1 MRRLSLAS
9 GFWAMATAVAISAT
23 SGKAHADINLYDKD
37 GWGFYTRGLI
47 AAHYQYITG
56 DGDPSTTHGVL
67 VAGKFNQNVSHDPRD
82 NTLKL
87 SRVHSGFIGT
97 QIGFG
102 ITREIND
109 QMRIDSLMAVSLVDI
124 SNDRRAYAPKQV
136 DFRESWAALIGPAGT
151 FKFGRMFSIFGSA
164 SAPVVTMA
172 YEYGVGNPCIVE
184 GAAIACASVG
194 AGPIYAGF
202 DAQFRYISPRFAGLE
217 LQAAVSDPVGGRTF
231 RLTPKPRLDGE
242 INFDKNFTKSMRL
255 RLIGQAMWEEVERIF
270 NNAQQKRSVWGVM
283 GAAIFDVGGFGIGGG
298 YWTGAGIGPRTILEN
313 DTNDFGF
320 DSTGKMRQFTGL
332 FGNLSYEFKSRTK
345 IAAGGGQLNVAST
358 DADKLP
364 ATGVD
369 VMSQA
374 QEYHFTVS
382 QKVDA
387 LTFIV
392 EFMRWK
398 TTWYWGE
405 KADLQFLGGGV
416 NFNW

>member
-1 MRRLSLAS
+1 
-9 GFWAMATAVAISAT
+9 MATAVAISAT
-23 SGKAHADINLYDKD
+23 TGTARADINLYDKN

-47 AAHYQYITG
+47 AAHYQYIAG
-56 DGDPSTTHGVL
+56 DGDPNTNHGVL
-67 VAGKFNQNVSHDPRD
+67 VGGKFNQNVSHDPRD
-82 NTLKL
+82 NSLKL

-109 QMRIDSLMAVSLVDI
+109 RMRIDSLMAVSLVDI

-136 DFRESWAALIGPAGT
+136 DFRESWAALIGPYGT

-164 SAPVVTMA
+164 GAPVVTMA
-172 YEYGVGNPCIVE
+172 YEAGVGNPCVVE

-202 DAQFRYISPRFAGLE
+202 DAQFRYISPRLAGFE
-217 LQAAVSDPVGGRTF
+217 LQAAISDPVGGRTF
-231 RLTPKPRLDGE
+231 RLTPKPR
-242 INFDKNFTKSMRL
+242 FDAELNYDAKFSESARL
-255 RLIGQAMWEEVERIF
+255 RVFGQTMWEEVERIF
-270 NNAQQKRSVWGVM
+270 NNAQQKRAVWGVM
-283 GAAIFDVGGFGIGGG
+283 AAGIIDIGGLG
-298 YWTGAGIGPRTILEN
+298 LGAGWWTGAGIGPRTILEN

-320 DSTGKMRQFTGL
+320 DATGRMRKFSGL
-332 FGNLSYEFKSRTK
+332 FGNVSYELPTK
-345 IAAGGGQLNVAST
+345 TKFAVGGGQLNVEST
-358 DADKLP
+358 PTDKLP

-369 VMSQA
+369 VISQA
-374 QEYHFTVS
+374 QEYHATIS

-392 EFMRWK
+392 EYMHWK

-405 KADLQFLGGGV
+405 KADLNFGGV
-416 NFNW
+416 GANFNW